1 MLEAGQSQQ
10 VSGVGA
16 HHQNGPAEQA
26 IRTIQDMTR
35 TMMLHLSVQWP
46 DEYDV
51 RLWPFAMDYAVWLYN
66 HTPQKES
73 GLAPMELF
81 CGTKLNCEMLRRA
94 KVFGCP
100 TYVLDPKLADNFKIL
115 KWSACARLGQF
126 LGFSKLHSSSVGL
139 IRNIRTSYVTPQYHT
154 IYDQTFSTVPG
165 GVSNRSLQQ
174 LDPDNFQL
182 FLKSKWKSDD
192 HVSNLD
198 EWDDALDG
206 PLPDKAP
213 GWDADEIV
221 APIQTTSPHSSSVT
235 SPPSTIVRPTTL
247 FPASQV
253 LDTQQLPSK
262 VRFDPNIVHPSS
274 V

>member
-1 MLEAGQSQQ
+1 
-10 VSGVGA
+10 VSGVGV
-16 HHQNGPAEQA
+16 HHQNGSAEQA
-26 IRTIQDMTR
+26 ICTIQDMMR

-51 RLWPFAMDYAVWLYN
+51 WLWPFAMDYATWLYN

-81 CGTKLNCEMLRRA
+81 CGTKLSCEMLHRA
-94 KVFGCP
+94 KFFGCP

-115 KWSACARLGQF
+115 KWSPRAWLGQF

-139 IRNIRTSYVTPQYHT
+139 IHNIWTNYVMPQYHT

-192 HVSNLD
+192 HVNNL
-198 EWDDALDG
+198 E
-206 PLPDKAP
+206 K
-213 GWDADEIV
+213 
-221 APIQTTSPHSSSVT
+221 QTRVLSV
-235 SPPSTIVRPTTL
+235 ITL
-247 FPASQV
+247 R
-253 LDTQQLPSK
+253 LICT
-262 VRFDPNIVHPSS
+262 
-274 V
+274 